1 MHDDE
6 LQRLLRT
13 YAEGDI
19 GQPELEVIRHGHRAH
34 SRRRAVE
41 RLLAVAVVL
50 AIALG
55 GVFLVAQLRSGA
67 DRQQP
72 INPTPSASPS
82 QTLSPEPTPAA
93 SEQAFPTNPGAG
105 VNPGPIGGVGATIAG
120 LRLDNVAIS
129 RATCPDG
136 APCPGAFDLVLSN
149 TTQQAGR
156 WEVVAYVYRNSVSTL
171 GNSTFI
177 ELAPGEMGVA
187 TVTIDTAQA
196 PDSGRA
202 GTYSWNWSASV
213 AR

>member
-6 LQRLLRT
+6 LQRFLRT

-19 GQPELEVIRHGHRAH
+19 GQPDLEVIRHGHRAH

-55 GVFLVAQLRSGA
+55 GLFLVAQLRSGA

-93 SEQAFPTNPGAG
+93 PGEAFPTNPGAG
-105 VNPGPIGGVGATIAG
+105 VNPGPVGGVGDTIAG
-120 LRLDNVAIS
+120 LRLDDVSFS

-136 APCPGAFDLVLSN
+136 APCPAAFDLLVTN
-149 TTQQAGR
+149 TTEEAGR
-156 WEVVAYVYRNSVSTL
+156 WEVVAYVYRNSVSAL

-177 ELAPGEMGVA
+177 ELAPGESGLA
-187 TVTIDTAQA
+187 TVDIDTAQA

-202 GTYSWNWSASV
+202 GTYSWNWSASE

>member
-6 LQRLLRT
+6 LRRRLHS
-13 YAEGDI
+13 YAGGDI
-19 GQPELEVIRHGHRAH
+19 GRPDLAVIRHGHRAH
-34 SRRRAVE
+34 LRRRAVE

-55 GVFLVAQLRSGA
+55 CVFLVAQFRSGA

-72 INPTPSASPS
+72 MSPTPSASPS
-82 QTLSPEPTPAA
+82 QMLSPEPTPTT
-93 SEQAFPTNPGAG
+93 SDQDFPTSPGAG
-105 VNPGPIGGVGATIAG
+105 VNPGLIGGVGDTIAG
-120 LRLDNVAIS
+120 LRLDDVAIS
-129 RATCPDG
+129 RTTCPDG
-136 APCPGAFDLVLSN
+136 ASCPAAFDLVLSN

-156 WEVVAYVYRNSVSTL
+156 WEVVAYVYRNNVSTL

-202 GTYSWNWSASV
+202 GTYSWNWSAS
-213 AR
+213 ATG